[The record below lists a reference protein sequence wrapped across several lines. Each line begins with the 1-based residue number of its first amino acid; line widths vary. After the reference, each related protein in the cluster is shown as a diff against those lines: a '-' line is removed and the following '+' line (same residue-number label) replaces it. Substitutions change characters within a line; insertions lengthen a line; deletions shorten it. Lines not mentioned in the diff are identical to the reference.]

1 MSEKLILKEECYKII
16 GLAMKVHSY
25 LGPGFKEV
33 VYKDAL
39 ELEFIKNGIPYMREK
54 IFSVPYFENILK
66 SSFLVI
72 FSFFKMLSLKLKLNA
87 IFTVTISNKLL
98 ITLKL
103 LKSMLDSYLILER
116 NHLNFDVSF
125 VRNRK

>member
-66 SSFLVI
+66 SRFSCDFFVFQNVIVEVKAKRDFHSDHFEQTLNYLKAAKVNVGLV
-72 FSFFKMLSLKLKLNA
+72 FNFGKKSLEFRRV
-87 IFTVTISNKLL
+87 ICT
-98 ITLKL
+98 
-103 LKSMLDSYLILER
+103 E
-116 NHLNFDVSF
+116 
-125 VRNRK
+125 